1 MAERAGEGSPI
12 RYVGYYRVSTRRQ
25 GHSGLGLEGQRIA
38 VLDYLARRQGASM
51 LAEFTEVESGRKD
64 ELDRPQLAA
73 AIALC
78 RRKKARLIVA
88 RIDRLGRNVALIARL
103 MESKV
108 DFVAADL
115 PIADRMTIH
124 IIAAVAEYEA
134 DLIAARRRD
143 ALAGARAGGKALGFA
158 SMTRERRGEI
168 SRLGVEAV
176 TRKRMEHARRT
187 MPHILELRRRGIRNY
202 APVARALNA
211 AGVSTFRPNARWC
224 RDTVRSV
231 VLAMEPGFEVTWPSI
246 GKTRQRE
253 MLGLAMASVRARADA
268 RAMALAAVIA
278 AIEAEGITSNPGIAR
293 ALTHRGIATP
303 MNAATWSNLTVRNL
317 RERIRKL
324 AASAK
329 ESVAM
334 SSVT

>member
-1 MAERAGEGSPI
+1 MADPAVDSEPR
-12 RYVGYYRVSTRRQ
+12 RYIGYYRVSTRPQ
-25 GHSGLGLEGQRIA
+25 GRSGLGLEGQRIA
-38 VLDYLARRQGASM
+38 VLDFLARNQPARM

-64 ELDRPQLAA
+64 VADRPQLAA

-78 RRKKARLIVA
+78 RKKKARLIVA

-134 DLIAARRRD
+134 DLIASRRRD
-143 ALAGARAGGKALGFA
+143 ALASAQAKGKRLGFA
-158 SMTRERRGEI
+158 AMTTQKRREIAE
-168 SRLGVEAV
+168 LGVEAAR
-176 TRKRMEHARRT
+176 TKRLEHVRRT

-202 APVARALNA
+202 APVAKALNA
-211 AGVSTFRPNARWC
+211 AGIPTFKRQGRWC

-231 VLAMEPGFEVTWPSI
+231 ILTLEPDFKVTWPSM
-246 GKTRQRE
+246 GKSRQRE

-303 MNAATWSNLTVRNL
+303 MNAATWSDLTVRKV
-317 RERIRKL
+317 RERIRTL
-324 AASAK
+324 AASRA
-329 ESVAM
+329 EAPR
-334 SSVT
+334 